1 MSDSQSN
8 RWKHLLVIGLLL
20 IGGLLVYN
28 SVDFGEPDDPS
39 TSEQRTADGRKKKKK
54 PLPDF
59 LTKSPVL
66 LPGIFEKRVDAFGEK
81 PDGENENELD
91 FADRLISDPGNSAL
105 RLNRTKAGHWYT
117 AQYPVLSNRQNIDG
131 ELSTQTVLPTSQ
143 PVPVPHTR
151 YWPVHKRPVSL
162 AKKEWKNLETS
173 VYVPV
178 RTDVRN
184 NVSSVLVSF
193 SLDQQS
199 ASLIQASVVQPISA
213 MKSFQHHFVVLTD
226 RPDDWS
232 FMKLTDSFQLS
243 GKLSS
248 GDLKPPIYFLVP
260 SIPGSPVPLSRN
272 PLQWTTVAYVLWDDL
287 PANALDPDQQSA
299 MIDWLHHGGQLII
312 SGPDC
317 LDRLRNSFLADYL
330 PASFDGSINLTAD
343 EVKTL
348 NEHWSVST
356 DSAETRELTLSPTR
370 PIPGVR
376 FEPHPDSNFVD
387 RTGEIAIERQIGR
400 GRIVVTA
407 FSLMDRRVRKWLSFQ
422 SFLNGA
428 LLRKPA
434 REFKRNANTLETN
447 FSYSDNS
454 TTIYDPL
461 MASSVRFLSRDL
473 GTAGTESTANV
484 TLNRTALNTGMGF
497 NKTGMGFNSGIGS
510 MDLYDT
516 ELSGR
521 RDLSDTLRYGGYQD
535 QPNAGVGGWNDFSG
549 IANAARAA
557 LRERA
562 GIKPPSADFVL
573 KMLGGYLLIL
583 VPLNWLIFRS
593 IGKVEYAWAAAPIIA
608 IAGAIGVVKMAS
620 LDIGFVRSNTELGLL
635 EVFADHP
642 RAHLT
647 QYSAL
652 YTSLTTRYEA
662 ELDNSTS
669 QALPFAASKTSGLA
683 SPNQTPFSTVTLER
697 SVQNRLENLQV
708 QSNSTGLLHIETM
721 LDLEGTFSRPNV
733 GKLTNTSNVSM
744 DAAGV
749 IRRSDDGKQY
759 SVAWIGA
766 LESGQTV
773 DLNFKTMTGEN
784 PYQQWLVSPKL
795 ASVTR
800 QARTIWKNNVPEDRK
815 SINLDELLEFS
826 EIQNNLDTFRQ
837 LATLMES
844 SNDTSGFSLEDF
856 RELFSSVQ
864 GKEDTEEDN
873 FGAGDLFDTVA
884 DNLILGPGEVR
895 LLGVTEQALSLGK
908 LEPAATQT
916 RRQTLVVVHLK
927 SPKLPAARRDVNAYQ
942 DKANL
947 SNIDLEEEAEMLE
960 ETFDERVNP

>member
-1 MSDSQSN
+1 MSDYKSN
-8 RWKHLLVIGLLL
+8 RWKHLLIVGLLL
-20 IGGLLVYN
+20 VGGLLVYK
-28 SVDFGEPDDPS
+28 SVDFSSSDEAA
-39 TSEQRTADGRKKKKK
+39 TNERETVDGKKKKKK

-66 LPGIFEKRVDAFGEK
+66 LPGIFDKRVGSRGLNPGDTDK
-81 PDGENENELD
+81 PEFDIAEQL
-91 FADRLISDPGNSAL
+91 FSDPSNSTL

-117 AQYPVLSNRQNIDG
+117 AQYPVLSNRQNVDG
-131 ELSTQTVLPTSQ
+131 ELSTQAVLTTSR
-143 PVPVPHTR
+143 PIPVPHTR

-173 VYVPV
+173 VYVPI

-184 NVSSVLVSF
+184 NVPSVLVSF
-193 SLDQQS
+193 SLDQRN
-199 ASLIQASVVQPISA
+199 ASLIQASTVQPISA
-213 MKSFQHHFVVLTD
+213 MKSFQHHFVVLTG

-232 FMKLTDSFQLS
+232 YLKLTDSFQLS
-243 GKLSS
+243 GKLSN
-248 GDLKPPIYFLVP
+248 GNLKPPIYYMVP

-287 PANALDPDQQSA
+287 PATALDPDQQSA

-317 LDRLRNSFLADYL
+317 LDRLRNSFLSDYL

-343 EVKTL
+343 EMKTL
-348 NEHWSVST
+348 NDHWSVPT
-356 DSAETRELTLSPTR
+356 DTAEKRALTLSPAR

-376 FEPHPDSNFVD
+376 FEPHPDSSFVD

-400 GRIVVTA
+400 GRIVLTA
-407 FSLMDRRVRKWLSFQ
+407 FSLSDRRVRKWLSFQ

-434 REFKRNANTLETN
+434 REFKRNENLETT
-447 FSYSDNS
+447 YKYVDNS

-473 GTAGTESTANV
+473 GTNGTESVAKV
-484 TLNRTALNTGMGF
+484 MASDDLIASE
-497 NKTGMGFNSGIGS
+497 SGLGATFAS
-510 MDLYDT
+510 NDYDT
-516 ELSGR
+516 ELTGYR
-521 RDLSDTLRYGGYQD
+521 NLSDTLRYGGYQD
-535 QPNAGVGGWNDFSG
+535 HPTAGLGGWNDFSG
-549 IANAARAA
+549 IANVARNA

-573 KMLGGYLLIL
+573 KMLGGYLMVL

-593 IGKVEYAWAAAPIIA
+593 IGKIEYAWAAAPIIA

-642 RAHLT
+642 RAHFT

-652 YTSLTTRYEA
+652 YTSLTTRYQA

-683 SPNQTPFSTVTLER
+683 NLNQTPFSTVTLKR

-708 QSNSTGLLHIETM
+708 QSNSTGLLHIESM
-721 LDLEGTFSRPNV
+721 LDLEGTISRPNV
-733 GKLTNTSNVSM
+733 GQLTNTSSVKM

-749 IRRSDDGKQY
+749 IRRSADGEQY
-759 SVAWIGA
+759 LVAWIGT
-766 LESGQTV
+766 LDSGQTV
-773 DLNFKTMTGEN
+773 DLKFKIVSDGN

-795 ASVTR
+795 ASIAR
-800 QARTIWKNNVPEDRK
+800 QARRIWKNNVPEELSNVSLEK
-815 SINLDELLEFS
+815 LLEFP
-826 EIQNNLDTFRQ
+826 EIQNDLDTLRP
-837 LATLMES
+837 LATLMKS
-844 SNDTSGFSLEDF
+844 SDNAAGFSLEDF
-856 RELFSSVQ
+856 RQLYSSVRDEEN
-864 GKEDTEEDN
+864 KEEDN
-873 FGAGDLFDTVA
+873 FGAGDLFDAVA
-884 DNLILGPGEVR
+884 NNLSLGPGEVR
-895 LLGVTEQALSLGK
+895 LLGVTDQALSLGE

-927 SPKLPAARRDVNAYQ
+927 PPKLPTARRDINAYQ
-942 DKANL
+942 DKANP
-947 SNIDLEEEAEMLE
+947 SDIDLEKSNKMLE